1 MIFKI
6 ILLILLIGPILI
18 FSIALVFK
26 IVESGYIFI
35 YSRPLYLYFYP
46 FPKKLKSQYRL
57 ILQNEFPF
65 YRRLPDRRK
74 VYFEHRVSCFLKNYQ
89 FIGKDI
95 EITAEM
101 MIIIAGTYVMLTFG
115 MRQYIIQQFTKI
127 IIYPR
132 QYFSTIN
139 ETYHK
144 GEFNPRLKA
153 VVFSWEDFLLGLQT
167 SNDNINL
174 GLHEFSHVLHFHTM
188 KSNDPSAIIF
198 YDEFDE
204 IVKFYKNEQLFSELV
219 SKKYFRDYAFENQF
233 EFLAVILEHFFESPE
248 IFRRE
253 FPELYERVRKM
264 INFK

>member
-1 MIFKI
+1 M
-6 ILLILLIGPILI
+6 
-18 FSIALVFK
+18 
-26 IVESGYIFI
+26 
-35 YSRPLYLYFYP
+35 
-46 FPKKLKSQYRL
+46 KSQYRL